1 MTPATAPDVHVVL
14 LPVRRFLLHTA
25 PETEHREYYT
35 DDETMIMTI
44 RIANLR

>member
-1 MTPATAPDVHVVL
+1 
-14 LPVRRFLLHTA
+14 LHTA

-44 RIANLR
+44 RIANLRWTTTAGDRH